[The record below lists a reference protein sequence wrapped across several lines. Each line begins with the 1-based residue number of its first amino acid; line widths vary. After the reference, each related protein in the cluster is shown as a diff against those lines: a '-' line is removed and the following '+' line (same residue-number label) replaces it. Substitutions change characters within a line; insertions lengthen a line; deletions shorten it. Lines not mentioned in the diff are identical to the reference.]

1 MIGKILAF
9 IFGSIVGSFLN
20 VCIHRMPLGESIVW
34 PHSHCPKCKKK
45 IPTYDNIPFLS
56 YIILKGKCRFCK
68 ERISLR
74 YPTVE
79 LLTALMF
86 LVVFNRYRLS
96 YDFFIFCVFICGLI
110 IATFVDIQ
118 HRIIPDEI
126 SVGGIIF
133 GFILTAIKGFNLKPM
148 PPMAAPRHLAVVVY
162 NPRPAFDSLL
172 GIIVGA
178 GIIYLTGKIFDLVY
192 FKILK
197 RPPIQGETESMGG
210 GDVKLLAMIGAFL
223 GWQKVIFVFFLAP
236 FFGAIVGT
244 INLLAKKDHTIPY
257 GPFLS
262 FAAIFSIF
270 WMDKIIRLVFP
281 Y

>member
-56 YIILKGKCRFCK
+56 YIILKGRCRFCK

-74 YPTVE
+74 YPIVE

-86 LVVFNRYRLS
+86 LAVFNRYRLS
-96 YDFFIFCVFICGLI
+96 YDFFIFIVFICGLI

-126 SVGGIIF
+126 SVGGIIL
-133 GFILTAIKGFNLKPM
+133 GFILTAIKGFNLRPITYDLRPM
-148 PPMAAPRHLAVVVY
+148 L
-162 NPRPAFDSLL
+162 NSFL
-172 GIIVGA
+172 GIVIG
-178 GIIYLTGKIFDLVY
+178 GGLIYLTGKLFDLVY

-223 GWQKVIFVFFLAP
+223 GWQKAIFVFFMAP
-236 FFGAIVGT
+236 FFGAIVGI
-244 INLLAKKDHTIPY
+244 INLAIKKDHTIPY

-262 FAAIFSIF
+262 LAAIFSIF
-270 WMDKIIRLVFP
+270 WMDKIIRLIFP

>member
-1 MIGKILAF
+1 MIEKIFAF

-34 PHSHCPKCKKK
+34 PHSHCPKCQKK

-56 YIILKGKCRFCK
+56 FILLRGRCRFCK
-68 ERISLR
+68 ERISFR
-74 YPTVE
+74 YPIVE
-79 LLTALMF
+79 LLTAIMF
-86 LVVFNRYRLS
+86 LTVFSRYGLS
-96 YDFFIFCVFICGLI
+96 YDFFIFCLFFCGLI

-126 SVGGIIF
+126 SIGGIIF
-133 GFILTAIKGFNLKPM
+133 GLIFSAIKGLNLKP
-148 PPMAAPRHLAVVVY
+148 LSY
-162 NPRPAFDSLL
+162 NMHPALDSLM
-172 GIIVGA
+172 GILIGG
-178 GIIYLTGKIFDLVY
+178 GIIYLTGKLFDLVY
-192 FKILK
+192 FKLLK

-223 GWQKVIFVFFLAP
+223 GWQKAIFVFFIAP
-236 FFGAIVGT
+236 FFGAVIGI
-244 INLLAKKDHTIPY
+244 INLLTKKDHTIPY

-262 FAAIFSIF
+262 LAAIASVF
-270 WMDKIIRLVFP
+270 WMDKLIRIIFR